1 MIHMN
6 EIDLYWEPRNK
17 ILPLLP
23 EVNGEPEMSSFD
35 SAFLCGAIR
44 KFMPNKIVE
53 VGIAGG
59 GTTEIILQCI
69 YMLGLDTCSIYSVD
83 YSNKFYR
90 NNAFSSGY
98 LGSVA
103 LELIPELKNRHQFLL
118 GNIACTWNEKLRDC
132 DFLIIDTTH
141 FLPGEVLDFI
151 TLLPILRD
159 GAVVVLHDI
168 QLNQMRNKE
177 AVATGVV
184 FSAAVG
190 EKYMNW
196 DNTSLYRYPNIG
208 AVIINEETRKHIA
221 NMFLSLLLTW
231 SYLPD
236 EKQTSGYRRIIAEYY
251 DKTFVDIFNSA
262 LELNTKSYK
271 KNRGKYI
278 VENATYL
285 FPFHRIW
292 AGARIILFGAG
303 EVGKSYKHQIDNL
316 KYCDIVNW
324 VDSSW
329 KTIDIADVVSPYCIN
344 DAEFDYVLIATLKE
358 EYAEEMMLFLHNVGI
373 SDKKI
378 VWERRRKR

>member
-1 MIHMN
+1 M
-6 EIDLYWEPRNK
+6 
-17 ILPLLP
+17 
-23 EVNGEPEMSSFD
+23 
-35 SAFLCGAIR
+35 
-44 KFMPNKIVE
+44 
-53 VGIAGG
+53 
-59 GTTEIILQCI
+59 
-69 YMLGLDTCSIYSVD
+69 
-83 YSNKFYR
+83 
-90 NNAFSSGY
+90 
-98 LGSVA
+98 GSVA

>member
-1 MIHMN
+1 MI
-6 EIDLYWEPRNK
+6 
-17 ILPLLP
+17 
-23 EVNGEPEMSSFD
+23 F
-35 SAFLCGAIR
+35 
-44 KFMPNKIVE
+44 
-53 VGIAGG
+53 
-59 GTTEIILQCI
+59 
-69 YMLGLDTCSIYSVD
+69 
-83 YSNKFYR
+83 
-90 NNAFSSGY
+90 
-98 LGSVA
+98 
-103 LELIPELKNRHQFLL
+103 
-118 GNIACTWNEKLRDC
+118 
-132 DFLIIDTTH
+132 
-141 FLPGEVLDFI
+141 
-151 TLLPILRD
+151 
-159 GAVVVLHDI
+159 
-168 QLNQMRNKE
+168 
-177 AVATGVV
+177 TGVV